1 MSRNKSQ
8 NFVTIFKVLNKYFI
22 AQLIFSLP
30 FCPRNYQHG
39 NSYSYLEYNAQSLCG
54 TPPLYHFQ
62 NAQKFNI

>member
-39 NSYSYLEYNAQSLCG
+39 NSYPYLEYNV
-54 TPPLYHFQ
+54 
-62 NAQKFNI
+62 